1 MSAKQDNPLIQENS
15 LLGEVLRNGLEGQK
29 AILDEQLKKGIPLVM
44 QDQHGRLFQKN
55 PDGSIEYTQENWG
68 NRK

>member
-1 MSAKQDNPLIQENS
+1 MPTTLDNPLVQEDS
-15 LLGEVLRNGLEGQK
+15 LLGEILRNGLKGQK

-55 PDGSIEYTQENWG
+55 PDGSIEYVQKNL
-68 NRK
+68 